1 MEEGRNATVRWLL
14 AGILTVAVGLGAMG
28 SAVGWWTH
36 QILFD
41 TDKWVET
48 VGPIGTDPV
57 VQEAL
62 ASVVST
68 ELIDLIRPG
77 SRLVAIFPDVLDPI
91 GELLGA
97 RIEELIREETAEF
110 FASKAYADFWVG
122 LNTTG
127 HSTAVAIIRDEVP
140 NVSTAGGVVT
150 VDLEPFLTPMVDRVV
165 AKARELGESLPEVLL
180 TQFDVVEAID
190 EMITQYEEEEFPDH
204 LNNVVVYESSRLAA
218 VQTTVAVF
226 DRLVVILPI
235 VTLMVAV
242 LSLAIAPDRSRMLL
256 ILLLAAIAAW
266 TGALLTTNWIK
277 TSLVSAIESD
287 EIGVVAESIL
297 SGVTAGLE
305 NLLILVIIVAV
316 VAGAVAVLVPFV
328 RKKRADEPG

>member
-97 RIEELIREETAEF
+97 RIEELISEETAEF

-140 NVSTAGGVVT
+140 NVST
-150 VDLEPFLTPMVDRVV
+150 
-165 AKARELGESLPEVLL
+165 GEWLRS
-180 TQFDVVEAID
+180 I
-190 EMITQYEEEEFPDH
+190 
-204 LNNVVVYESSRLAA
+204 SSR
-218 VQTTVAVF
+218 
-226 DRLVVILPI
+226 
-235 VTLMVAV
+235 
-242 LSLAIAPDRSRMLL
+242 S
-256 ILLLAAIAAW
+256 
-266 TGALLTTNWIK
+266 
-277 TSLVSAIESD
+277 
-287 EIGVVAESIL
+287 
-297 SGVTAGLE
+297 
-305 NLLILVIIVAV
+305 
-316 VAGAVAVLVPFV
+316 
-328 RKKRADEPG
+328 

>member
-1 MEEGRNATVRWLL
+1 MEEERSTTIRWVL
-14 AGILTVAVGLGAMG
+14 AGVLTLVVALGAMG

-48 VGPIGTDPV
+48 VGPIGNDPV

-77 SRLVAIFPDVLDPI
+77 SRLVAILPDVLGPI

-97 RIEELIREETAEF
+97 GIEELIREETAEF
-110 FASKAYADFWVG
+110 FASEAYEDFWIG
-122 LNTTG
+122 LNTTV

-140 NVSTAGGVVT
+140 NVSTAGGVVA
-150 VDLEPFLTPMVDRVV
+150 VDLEPFLAPIVDRVA
-165 AKARELGESLPEVLL
+165 AKARELGESLPAVLL

-190 EMITQYEEEEFPDH
+190 EMVSQYEEEGFPEH

-226 DRLVVILPI
+226 DRFVVILPI

-242 LSLAIAPDRSRMLL
+242 LALAIAPNRSRMLL
-256 ILLLAAIAAW
+256 ILLLAAIVAW
-266 TGALLTTNWIK
+266 IGALLTTNWIT
-277 TSLVSAIESD
+277 TSLVSAIERD

-297 SGVTAGLE
+297 TGMTAGLE
-305 NLLILVIIVAV
+305 NLLTLVIIVAV

-328 RKKRADEPG
+328 QKRRADESE